1 MFYIFHG
8 DDDHSQ
14 RETLA
19 ETLAKLGDPAMI
31 SLNTTQF
38 EANVSFAQLRQA
50 CDAMPFLA
58 DKRVVIVHN
67 LLSGKADYVK
77 ELAAYLPNLPETT
90 RLFFLES
97 SKLSAAHKLVKLAES
112 GGNGFGKQF
121 DRPQGAQLERWARQR
136 VESKGGKISPRAL
149 NALAVNVGNDL
160 QMLENEIE
168 KLVLYR
174 LADGQPIEMED
185 VALLCPH
192 LAEAN
197 IFELV
202 DALGQMNGRAA
213 ARLLQQKIN
222 EGAEPFG
229 LFGMFIRQFR
239 LLIQVKELA
248 DQGEKPP
255 AIAKALRLHNFVA
268 GKLHQQSQRFSM
280 SQLEQIYARLLEIDL
295 GVKTGRAEIMTALE
309 LFTAGVTSPAN

>member
-8 DDDHSQ
+8 DNEHAQ
-14 RETLA
+14 RE
-19 ETLAKLGDPAMI
+19 ELAKKQAEFGDPAML

-38 EANVSFAQLRQA
+38 EANVSLTQLRQA

-58 DKRVVIVHN
+58 DKRLVIVHN

-77 ELAAYLPNLPETT
+77 ELAAYLPQMPETT

-97 SKLSAAHKLVKLAES
+97 SKLLATHKLVKLAES
-112 GGNGFGKQF
+112 N
-121 DRPQGAQLERWARQR
+121 DRGHVKLFERPKGAELEQWARQR
-136 VESKGGKISPRAL
+136 VQSKGGKISPRAL
-149 NALAVNVGNDL
+149 NALVINVGNDL
-160 QMLENEIE
+160 QLLDNEIE

-174 LADGQPIEMED
+174 MVDGRPIELED
-185 VALLCPH
+185 VTLLCPH

-202 DALGQMNGRAA
+202 DALGQMNGRTA

-222 EGAEPFG
+222 EGAEPFA
-229 LFGMFIRQFR
+229 LFAMFIRQFR

-255 AIAKALRLHNFVA
+255 AIAKTLRLHNFVA

-280 SQLEQIYARLLEIDL
+280 SQLEQIYARLLEIDV
-295 GVKTGRAEIMTALE
+295 GIKTGRTEINTALE
-309 LFTAGVTSPAN
+309 LFTAGVTSPAS